1 MSNGFEAED
10 IRYFADV
17 LWWIADT
24 RDRLG
29 VKSEA
34 ALTDLQTALLKAEEA
49 LRHVADE
56 MPRVPANAVDP
67 GR

>member
-1 MSNGFEAED
+1 MSSGFQAED

-29 VKSEA
+29 VES
-34 ALTDLQTALLKAEEA
+34 QTALSDLGTALRNAEAA

-56 MPRVPANAVDP
+56 MPSVPSKAIN
-67 GR
+67 